1 MNFLEKSSKIE
12 IVPFEPRPLYRIGNC
27 HPRFESYWRFSLLF
41 DIIYTKTNNL
51 IDKTKQK
58 QSTVK
63 FESLTRTLEQLK
75 PKNLKN
81 S

>member
-12 IVPFEPRPLYRIGNC
+12 IVPFEPRPFYQIGNY
-27 HPRFESYWRFSLLF
+27 HPRFVSYWHFSTLF
-41 DIIYTKTNNL
+41 DMIFSKTKNF

-63 FESLTRTLEQLK
+63 FESEAYHCFK
-75 PKNLKN
+75 
-81 S
+81 

>member
-12 IVPFEPRPLYRIGNC
+12 IVPFEPRPFYQIGNC
-27 HPRFESYWRFSLLF
+27 HLRFESYWHFSILF
-41 DIIYTKTNNL
+41 DMIFPKTNNF

-63 FESLTRTLEQLK
+63 FESFSRPLQVKLK
-75 PKNLKN
+75 I
-81 S
+81 